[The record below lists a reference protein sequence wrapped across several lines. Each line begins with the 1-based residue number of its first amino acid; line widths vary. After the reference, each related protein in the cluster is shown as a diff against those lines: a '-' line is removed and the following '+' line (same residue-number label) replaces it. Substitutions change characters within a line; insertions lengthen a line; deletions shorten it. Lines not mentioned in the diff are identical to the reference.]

1 MSEHLEWQRGL
12 VAKYPALLDRA
23 GADPRCVI
31 LIGDGW
37 RRIVETMLAR
47 MDGILDETIGTW
59 VTIDGI
65 ETKNG
70 TMHVRSTGLVMDEAV
85 KARIEEV
92 SDLAEAKSAHVCE
105 FCGCA
110 GRLFEAPSG
119 WLVTACGRHAGDGA
133 TPIAAGECD
142 DLFVRRAF
150 DGKRLRLVSC
160 RRYLAAEDRFV
171 DVDPH
176 SVGLEE

>member
-1 MSEHLEWQRGL
+1 MSEYLEWQRGL

-37 RRIVETMLAR
+37 RRIVETMLPR

-92 SDLAEAKSAHVCE
+92 SDLAELNPLMSANSAVAPGVCSKP
-105 FCGCA
+105 
-110 GRLFEAPSG
+110 RQNG
-119 WLVTACGRHAGDGA
+119 WSRPAGDMRA
-133 TPIAAGECD
+133 T
-142 DLFVRRAF
+142 V
-150 DGKRLRLVSC
+150 RLRSPP
-160 RRYLAAEDRFV
+160 ANATT
-171 DVDPH
+171 
-176 SVGLEE
+176 SS